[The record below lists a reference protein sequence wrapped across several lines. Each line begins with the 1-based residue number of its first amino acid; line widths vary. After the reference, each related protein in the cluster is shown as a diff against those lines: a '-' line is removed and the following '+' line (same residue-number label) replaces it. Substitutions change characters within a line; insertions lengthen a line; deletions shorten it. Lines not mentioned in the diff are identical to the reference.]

1 LTRAAAA
8 RFASRVGD
16 PSELMLARYR
26 GDMVEVERLRAEG
39 RALDVHE
46 AAAVG
51 DTARLGALLLED
63 PAQVGAWSADGAQPL
78 HFAAFFGYPEA
89 CRLLLEHGADPRI
102 RAQGFNR
109 VAPINA
115 AAASDAK
122 PHEVATEIV
131 ELLLEHD
138 ADADAAQGGGATA
151 LHSAAMTR
159 NGELAR
165 LLMEHGADPDRPMD
179 DGRTPR
185 ALWPDLPA

>member
-1 LTRAAAA
+1 LTRDGAA

-26 GDMVEVERLRAEG
+26 GDMVTVERLRAEG

-51 DTARLGALLLED
+51 DAPRLAALLLED
-63 PAQVGAWSADGAQPL
+63 PAHVDAWSADGAQPL
-78 HFAAFFGYPEA
+78 HFAAFFGYPDA
-89 CRLLLEHGADPRI
+89 CRLLLEHDADSGI
-102 RAQGFNR
+102 HAQGFNR

-115 AAASDAK
+115 AAATDTK
-122 PHEVATEIV
+122 PQEVATEIV
-131 ELLLEHD
+131 RLLLEHG

-151 LHSAAMTR
+151 LHSAAMTQ

-165 LLMEHGADPDRPMD
+165 LLVEHGADADRPMD

-185 ALWPDLPA
+185 GLWPDLPA